1 MDYHQRLIW
10 NKLEK
15 RMKIS
20 TDYLRKTSEFLESLI
35 VVNDTNDKKEIKES
49 KNLIATFTP
58 SKKKFVIKRNLL

>member
-1 MDYHQRLIW
+1 
-10 NKLEK
+10 
-15 RMKIS
+15 MKIS